1 MDNKQDSNKV
11 DTYNDN
17 DATQVSLREN
27 VAEVMRH
34 YFANLKGE
42 EPRHVYDFFLDEI
55 EEPLL
60 ASVMKFTNNNQSET
74 ARILGLS
81 RGTLRTKLKKF
92 GML

>member
-1 MDNKQDSNKV
+1 MENKQPGFSTAESTV
-11 DTYNDN
+11 VT
-17 DATQVSLREN
+17 LREN
-27 VAEVMRH
+27 VTQIMQH

-42 EPRHVYDFFLDEI
+42 ETRHIYAFFLDEV

-60 ASVMKFTNNNQSET
+60 AMIMKYTNNNQSRA

-81 RGTLRTKLKKF
+81 RGTLRTKLQKY

>member
-1 MDNKQDSNKV
+1 MEN
-11 DTYNDN
+11 
-17 DATQVSLREN
+17 TQQNIQSPGSTEVTLREN
-27 VAEVMRH
+27 VMQVMKH

-42 EPRHVYDFFLDEI
+42 ETQHVYDFFLDEV

-60 ASVMKFTNNNQSET
+60 AAVMKYVNNNQSKA

-81 RGTLRTKLKKF
+81 RGTLRTKLEKY

>member
-1 MDNKQDSNKV
+1 MENNESNFQASTSAEV
-11 DTYNDN
+11 T
-17 DATQVSLREN
+17 LREN
-27 VAEVMRH
+27 VTQVMKH

-42 EPRHVYDFFLDEI
+42 ETQHIYDFFLDEV

-60 ASVMKFTNNNQSET
+60 IAVMKYTNNNQSKA

-81 RGTLRTKLKKF
+81 RGTLRTKLQKY

>member
-1 MDNKQDSNKV
+1 MEN
-11 DTYNDN
+11 
-17 DATQVSLREN
+17 TQQNIQSPGSTEVTLREN
-27 VAEVMRH
+27 VMQVMKH

-42 EPRHVYDFFLDEI
+42 ETQHIYDFFLDEV

-60 ASVMKFTNNNQSET
+60 AAVMKYVNNNQSKA

-81 RGTLRTKLKKF
+81 RGTLRTKLEKY